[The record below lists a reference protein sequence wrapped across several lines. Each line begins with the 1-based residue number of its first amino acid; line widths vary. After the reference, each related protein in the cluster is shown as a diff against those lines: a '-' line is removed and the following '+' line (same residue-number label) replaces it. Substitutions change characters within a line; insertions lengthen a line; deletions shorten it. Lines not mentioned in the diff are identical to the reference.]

1 MLVLSNQDELQVLK
15 KELRCCFP
23 ESLKVYGAVLNICQG
38 NAFNQEVLVDSWPN
52 FQVVIARPQRKK
64 IPSEANY
71 FVQSYVVFYRLLGAY
86 EELVKD
92 TDVLDWK
99 QEFLL
104 QGLQVGV
111 HQMSQSL
118 AAARGFS
125 AKLLTKTQV
134 FLLQNLLPLPAAVA
148 KSGSE
153 LKLSSLK
160 TAHAALLNE
169 TWSVGGTQKS
179 LKYLIQLIQCFPS
192 SCLLDAGGCPISW
205 VLLDQFGCLT
215 HAYTMP
221 AHRGKG
227 YIQVVIAALAKELHS
242 MGYPVYGDV
251 LENNTPMQRALKCM
265 GAHFT
270 NTFLFYDLYA
280 PQTL

>member
-1 MLVLSNQDELQVLK
+1 MSSSSEPPKAQSTLKMLVLSSQDELQVLK

-23 ESLKVYGAVLNICQG
+23 ESLKKMPPEI
-38 NAFNQEVLVDSWPN
+38 S
-52 FQVVIARPQRKK
+52 
-64 IPSEANY
+64 Y
-71 FVQSYVVFYRLLGAY
+71 FTQSCAVFYRLLGAY
-86 EELVKD
+86 EQLVKD
-92 TDVLDWK
+92 TDAIDWK

-111 HQMSQSL
+111 YEMAQSL

-148 KSGSE
+148 RSGSE

-160 TAHAALLNE
+160 TDHAALLNE
-169 TWSVGGTQKS
+169 TWSVGGTEQS
-179 LKYLIQLIQCFPS
+179 LQYLTRLIQCFPS

-205 VLLDQFGCLT
+205 ILLDQFGCLT

-227 YIQVVIAALAKELHS
+227 YIQVVIAVLAKELHS

-251 LENNTPMQRALKCM
+251 LEDNTAMQKALKRM

-270 NTFLFYDLYA
+270 NCFLFYDLYT
-280 PQTL
+280 PQPL